1 MNISTNLFDCAVKQA
16 EQDVINEKMAEFLAR
31 GGQIRTATNVGVQSN
46 FCQENKADLAPR
58 AQSVLD
64 SIKAGRTTPTKIAQA
79 VNFSTLDVQAILS
92 FLLKQKLIEKVGR
105 GVRVV
110 V

>member
-16 EQDVINEKMAEFLAR
+16 EQNVINEKMAEFLAR
-31 GGQIRTATNVGVQSN
+31 GGQIRTATNMGVHSN
-46 FCQENKADLAPR
+46 FCQENK
-58 AQSVLD
+58 SVLGDKAQKVID

-79 VNFSTLDVQAILS
+79 VNFSTFDVQAILS
-92 FLLKQKLIEKVGR
+92 FLLKQKLIKKVGR

-110 V
+110 A